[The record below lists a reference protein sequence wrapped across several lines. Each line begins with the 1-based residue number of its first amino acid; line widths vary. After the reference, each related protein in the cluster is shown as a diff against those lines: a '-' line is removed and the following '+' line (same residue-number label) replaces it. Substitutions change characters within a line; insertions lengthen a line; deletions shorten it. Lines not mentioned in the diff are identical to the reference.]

1 MPMTKSV
8 FLLSEYRRERRRQQC
23 QNLNAKLLEVMDA
36 IVEDYLAHVQMNLN
50 LERIVHETIKA
61 DEKGRK

>member
-1 MPMTKSV
+1 MTKSV

-23 QNLNAKLLEVMDA
+23 QNLNAKLLEVIDA

-50 LERIVHETIKA
+50 LERAVHDIVKA

>member
-1 MPMTKSV
+1 MTKSV
-8 FLLSEYRRERRRQQC
+8 YLLEEYRKERRRQQC

-36 IVEDYLAHVQMNLN
+36 IAEDYQAHVQINLN
-50 LERIVHETIKA
+50 LERVIHEIVKA

>member
-1 MPMTKSV
+1 V
-8 FLLSEYRRERRRQQC
+8 I
-23 QNLNAKLLEVMDA
+23 DA

-50 LERIVHETIKA
+50 LERAVHDIVKA